1 METIIITALIGALA
15 VVIIGF
21 VLYIRILDKDIVK
34 QDAVILR
41 LSDQYTTANAMLDE
55 YQRKQSLTPMP
66 VKPETKV
73 AQKMSYA
80 QIRHLNS
87 VVNHR
92 EREESE
98 KKADNTA
105 YEEE

>member
-21 VLYIRILDKDIVK
+21 VLYI
-34 QDAVILR
+34 
-41 LSDQYTTANAMLDE
+41 
-55 YQRKQSLTPMP
+55 PMP